1 MKGIIFDCDGVLFD
15 TLQANSIY
23 YDILREQVG
32 LPPLTKEEHEI
43 SYSATVQESL
53 EMFTPPDKM
62 NDILC
67 AIQKT
72 PYLETALPYITL
84 DEELPKVLSLFEN
97 AEKKIGIFTNR
108 TRNGVI
114 EVIKHFGIYE
124 YFSEIVTCDDVTAK
138 PSPEGLYVI
147 EKRWGI
153 PLKEL
158 VFVGDSMADYGAAK
172 QTDVTLVAF
181 RNRSIPTELHINTFM
196 ELTSIMGV

>member
-114 EVIKHFGIYE
+114 
-124 YFSEIVTCDDVTAK
+124 
-138 PSPEGLYVI
+138 
-147 EKRWGI
+147 
-153 PLKEL
+153 
-158 VFVGDSMADYGAAK
+158 
-172 QTDVTLVAF
+172 
-181 RNRSIPTELHINTFM
+181 
-196 ELTSIMGV
+196 